1 MALHRKD
8 GRLKYRWPLI
18 AVAVALLLAVSW
30 QVWDSQRLI
39 GELRAELTSASADR
53 ADLAARLEA
62 QEQRIQEL
70 EAGLDRPAR
79 QWSAEGLAD
88 QPRMAELK
96 AMTEVLPDI
105 GWTPGT
111 TSWRQSDL
119 TIPEAFTRAGSTY
132 QSPGALV
139 AELVPALNLAERLGQ
154 ETWELTVRVYLPE
167 DGQASA
173 IIMGWGFRDDSV
185 AGMDHL
191 LGLRQHQAVWYVVDV
206 QERFHCWRGVSDD
219 LCL

>member
-30 QVWDSQRLI
+30 QIWDSQRLI
-39 GELRAELTSASADR
+39 GELRAELASASGDR
-53 ADLAARLEA
+53 TDLAARLEA
-62 QEQRIQEL
+62 QEQRINEL
-70 EAGLDRPAR
+70 EAGLDRPAM

-88 QPRMAELK
+88 QPRMAEWK
-96 AMTEVLPDI
+96 AMAEVRDS

-111 TSWRQSDL
+111 TSWRESHL
-119 TIPEAFTRAGSTY
+119 AIPEAFTRAGSTY
-132 QSPGALV
+132 QTPGALV
-139 AELVPALNLAERLGQ
+139 AGLVPALNLAERLGQ

-167 DGQASA
+167 EGQASA
-173 IIMGWGFRDDSV
+173 IVMGWGFKDDSV
-185 AGMDHL
+185 AGRDHL
-191 LGLRQHQAVWYVVDV
+191 LGLRQHQAIWYVVDI
-206 QERFHCWRGVSDD
+206 QERFHCWRGVTDD